1 MDPTNELERLQRE
14 LEETRRQLEVMKEDR
29 KQQEERVRKQEERAR
44 KQEERALKA
53 ENNMSGQLSDT
64 TLSQYLTSCH
74 RFLFQALKVQLD
86 SSMSAGGGVTDA
98 TGRFYPLFIRP
109 WDDFTQTQRHHFGII
124 RDALGDEKLFLPEI
138 GIRAIQSRAC
148 GSPVANE
155 DDIKPFEQ
163 LAVEAPVRDIMNAL
177 GAKASAHQALQPFNF
192 SRISFVNHSYGISEE
207 YGEAGSGD
215 VGEDGQNQLRQRR
228 SPTKRPAYERRR
240 MYPDRRCIRKD
251 LSGARTTAFVIE
263 YKAAHKVRAGDLR
276 QSLSVGDLVA
286 EVIKR
291 ALSTKSNVEANEN
304 RRDKRD
310 RLVAMILTQ
319 TFDYMIGFGLE
330 YSYLAA
336 GKSLIFLRVKED
348 DPRTLYYALVT
359 PGEEEDD
366 EDEAVTEFE
375 TAVAQVASF
384 CLLALR
390 STTYTE
396 AWVTAAQKLL
406 CQWPIP
412 YPEMGYEA
420 TEDEGSTEEASHTSQ
435 SSEQS
440 FDRILTA
447 SVPLRNINLRS
458 RSTCNPEVIRDNRQ
472 YSSDSDNNDDHV
484 PQHPPGAT
492 GSSQTRSKRKE
503 APSSGDGSRSSSGLS
518 SEIETQARL
527 YCTQACLLGLK
538 RGWDLDEAC
547 PNVSLHRTV
556 TSDGRHPIN
565 VDELACLIREQ
576 LARYRDRDC
585 EPLEKYG
592 KHGARGT
599 LFKLTL
605 APYGYTFVGKGTM
618 SENVRHLL
626 REGKMYGRL
635 ERLQGEVVPVFLGNI
650 DLVEPY
656 HLTAMHSY
664 YFTGA
669 RIVHMLLMSWVGERA
684 TQMSVPDL
692 ETEVARSSQV
702 VRREGI
708 VHNDEREANLL
719 WSEECRRVML
729 IDFDHA
735 ELLPPVKNKRV
746 GMLSRKRKG
755 RKDDSEIPR
764 DKRAVPYSGLDH

>member
-1 MDPTNELERLQRE
+1 MQR
-14 LEETRRQLEVMKEDR
+14 
-29 KQQEERVRKQEERAR
+29 
-44 KQEERALKA
+44 
-53 ENNMSGQLSDT
+53 
-64 TLSQYLTSCH
+64 
-74 RFLFQALKVQLD
+74 
-86 SSMSAGGGVTDA
+86 
-98 TGRFYPLFIRP
+98 
-109 WDDFTQTQRHHFGII
+109 
-124 RDALGDEKLFLPEI
+124 
-138 GIRAIQSRAC
+138 RAC

-163 LAVEAPVRDIMNAL
+163 LAVEGPVKDIMNAL
-177 GAKASAHQALQPFNF
+177 GAKASAHQALQPFDF

-207 YGEAGSGD
+207 YGEAASSD

-240 MYPDRRCIRKD
+240 MYPDRRCIRED

-276 QSLSVGDLVA
+276 QSLSVGGLVA

-291 ALSTKSNVEANEN
+291 ALSTKSNAEANEN
-304 RRDKRD
+304 RRDKTD

-319 TFDYMIGFGLE
+319 TFDYIIGFGLE
-330 YSYLAA
+330 YSYLAV

-366 EDEAVTEFE
+366 EDEPVREFE

-390 STTYTE
+390 STAYTE

-412 YPEMGYEA
+412 YLEMGYEA
-420 TEDEGSTEEASHTSQ
+420 TEDEGSTEEASHYTSQ
-435 SSEQS
+435 SSDQS
-440 FDRILTA
+440 FDGISTA

-484 PQHPPGAT
+484 PPNPPRAT
-492 GSSQTRSKRKE
+492 GSSRTRSKRKE
-503 APSSGDGSRSSSGLS
+503 APSSGDGRRSSSGLS
-518 SEIETQARL
+518 ETERQARQ

-538 RGWDLDEAC
+538 RGWDFDEAC
-547 PNVSLHRTV
+547 PNVSSHRTV
-556 TSDGRHPIN
+556 ACDSRHPIS
-565 VDELACLIREQ
+565 VDELACLIQEQ

-605 APYGYTFVGKGTM
+605 APYGYTFVGKGTV
-618 SENVRHLL
+618 SDNVRHLL

-669 RIVHMLLMSWVGERA
+669 RIVHMLLMSWVGEKA
-684 TQMSVPDL
+684 AQMSVPDL
-692 ETEVARSSQV
+692 ATEVARSSKL
-702 VRREGI
+702 VRGEGI
-708 VHNDEREANLL
+708 VHNDERDINLL

-729 IDFDHA
+729 IDFDRA
-735 ELLPPVKNKRV
+735 ELLPLVKHKRV

-764 DKRAVPYSGLDH
+764 DKRVVLYSGLGH